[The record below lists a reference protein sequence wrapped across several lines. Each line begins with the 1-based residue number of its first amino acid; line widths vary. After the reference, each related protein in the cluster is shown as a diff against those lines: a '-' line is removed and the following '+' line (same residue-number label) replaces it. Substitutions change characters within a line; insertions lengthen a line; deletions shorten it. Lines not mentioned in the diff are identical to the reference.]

1 MSNSIQ
7 QLTAV
12 ATMAFA
18 VSAAIVGQ
26 RGSPVRAVGVEPAA
40 WASEI
45 EAGGDHLGTAELAE
59 RLLARAD
66 SLVLIDVRPRDEF
79 AALHLPGAVNLSL
92 SELLGESGRA
102 LLDRSRDRLV
112 VLYSN
117 GMTHPGQAWVEL
129 ASAGYTNVRMLED
142 GLDGFLARELM
153 PASLVAGP
161 AWLAAD
167 PASGAADPAGSSA
180 ESRAA
185 LRALV
190 FGQEAPAKAQAAQ
203 TAKPEH
209 AVLASDPKVLSAP
222 TIVSTTWLE
231 AHGAEVVLLDTREKP
246 ERFAEG
252 HVPNSLHCP
261 VTSLRTTRGDVPDEL
276 MLAPDLAKRF
286 GELGIDGETPVVVYA
301 DEKLQDATQVLL
313 ALVALGHE
321 RVAVLEG
328 GHSAW
333 RAEGR
338 ARSTTPRAPAPKTYT
353 PNLARAPFAVE
364 LARVAETSRSG
375 SAKILDVRPA
385 DAFRGDKVTEA
396 RGGHIP
402 GSCNRPYT
410 EDIVTDAGTWWK
422 PLDELERAYTS
433 LGFAKDDEIIV
444 TCRTGHQASL
454 EWFTLRYV
462 LGYRNVRWYDGS
474 FKEWAARSEL
484 AVEVGEGELR

>member
-1 MSNSIQ
+1 MSNTIQ

-18 VSAAIVGQ
+18 VAAALVGQ
-26 RGSPVRAVGVEPAA
+26 RGSPVHASDLDAAA
-40 WASEI
+40 WASEV
-45 EAGGDHLGTAELAE
+45 ESGGDHLGTAELAE
-59 RLLARAD
+59 RLLARPD
-66 SLVLIDVRPRDEF
+66 SLLLIDVRPSDEF

-92 SELLGESGRA
+92 PELLGERGRA

-129 ASAGYTNVRMLED
+129 ASAGYINVRMLED
-142 GLDGFLARELM
+142 GLDGFVERELM
-153 PASLVAGP
+153 PASLATH
-161 AWLAAD
+161 
-167 PASGAADPAGSSA
+167 ASESSA
-180 ESRAA
+180 EARAA

-190 FGQEAPAKAQAAQ
+190 LGQDTAPKAQVIE
-203 TAKPEH
+203 TAKPAH
-209 AVLASDPKVLSAP
+209 AVLASDPETLTAP
-222 TIVSTTWLE
+222 TIVSTKWL
-231 AHGAEVVLLDTREKP
+231 ASSGARVVLLDTREKP
-246 ERFAEG
+246 ESFTEG
-252 HVPNSLHCP
+252 HLPNALHCP
-261 VTSLRTTRGDVPDEL
+261 VTSLRTTRDDVPDEL

-286 GELGIDGETPVVVYA
+286 GALGIDGETPVVVYA

-313 ALVALGHE
+313 ALVALGHQ

-328 GHSAW
+328 GLSAW
-333 RAEGR
+333 KAEGR
-338 ARSTTPRAPAPKTYT
+338 ALSTTPTTPTPKTYT
-353 PNLARAPFAVE
+353 PKLERAPFAVE

-375 SAKILDVRPA
+375 AAKILDVRPA
-385 DAFRGDKVTEA
+385 DAFRGEKVTEA

-410 EDIVTDAGTWWK
+410 EDVVTDAGTWWK
-422 PLDELERAYTS
+422 PVDELERAYAA

-454 EWFTLRYV
+454 EWFTLHYV

-484 AVEVGEGELR
+484 AVETGAGKER